1 MFVGW
6 IKPDHIVPGGQAI
19 FDVVEALGFREFVVA
34 LAKFGTWQF
43 SSLSRCAQSSFSY
56 NQCTKLSDHWA
67 GIVSD

>member
-34 LAKFGTWQF
+34 LAKFGTMATF
-43 SSLSRCAQSSFSY
+43 V
-56 NQCTKLSDHWA
+56 
-67 GIVSD
+67 IVTLCPVFV